1 MAKRKIIRIIQERCD
16 GCGLCARG
24 CPEGAL
30 QIIDGKARL
39 ISENLCDGLG
49 ACIGDCPRGA
59 IITEEREAEPYD
71 EIKTLKNIIK
81 QGPNTVKAHLKHL
94 KDHGQEKYYKQ
105 AVKYLKEKKM
115 DLPEDKKKSEQGCGC
130 PGAAAFSF
138 KSEERAS
145 AGYSPSCLSQWPVQG
160 HLISPQA
167 PYFKKAD
174 LLIAADC
181 CAFSYG
187 NFHQDFIRGKAV
199 FIGCPKLDRELDI
212 YMDKISAIINEAEV
226 KSIEVVTMEVPCC
239 SGLLFLVKEALSRSK
254 RRPPLKHT
262 VIGIRGEIK
271 SSCAI
276 KI

>member
-1 MAKRKIIRIIQERCD
+1 MPKRQIIKIVEEKCD
-16 GCGLCARG
+16 GCGLCAKG

-49 ACIGDCPRGA
+49 ACIGECPRGA
-59 IITEEREAEPYD
+59 IIIEERESEAYD

-81 QGPNTVKAHLKHL
+81 QGPNTIKAHLKHL

-105 AVKYLKEKKM
+105 AIKYLKEKKIK
-115 DLPEDKKKSEQGCGC
+115 LPKDDQKQDNTCGC
-130 PGAAAFSF
+130 PGTLSVSFGSQEKVASNFS
-138 KSEERAS
+138 
-145 AGYSPSCLSQWPVQG
+145 SCLSQWPVQG
-160 HLISPQA
+160 HLISPYA
-167 PYFKKAD
+167 EYFKNAD
-174 LLIAADC
+174 LLVAADC

-187 NFHQDFIRGKAV
+187 NFHQDFIKGKAI
-199 FIGCPKLDRELDI
+199 FIGCPKLDMELDV
-212 YMDKISAIINEAEV
+212 YKEKIFSLINEAKV

-271 SSCAI
+271 TSSSI
-276 KI
+276 DI